1 MSMTVEVFSTPGCST
16 CARSREALKA
26 VVESFGHDK
35 VTWREVNVVDEIDY
49 AVELGVVVPPAI
61 ALDGELVFPTLPTAT
76 KLKEALTKWLERRG
90 TMRAHTESAVKD
102 GHGY

>member
-1 MSMTVEVFSTPGCST
+1 MSITIEVFSTPGCST

-35 VTWREVNVVDEIDY
+35 VTWREVNVLDEIDY
-49 AVELGVVVPPAI
+49 AVERGVVVPPSLAI
-61 ALDGELVFPTLPTAT
+61 DGELVFPTLPTAT
-76 KLKEALTKWLERRG
+76 KLKEALMRRLERRG
-90 TMRAHTESAVKD
+90 KMSEHTDIAVKD